1 MPNTTQDILRA
12 FVDKNAS
19 DLYLT
24 VGAPPCLRLHN
35 NLERYPNDPLTEED
49 IRAILKDIL
58 SEKSIAQF
66 EATLE
71 HNTAI
76 TWDGRWRLRINVFKQ
91 KLNTGMVIRRVQTK
105 IPTIEELH
113 LPKVYGDLIMERRGL
128 ILIAGQTGSGKS
140 STLAAMV
147 GHRNRHGSG
156 HIITIED
163 PIEFEHSHNQ
173 CIITQRDIG
182 IDTFSYSAG
191 LKNALRQMP
200 DVIVIGEVRDL
211 DTMENA
217 IAFAETGHLCI
228 ATLHANNTNQAI
240 ERVINFFPEEK
251 RAQVLMNLSMNLK
264 AILSQRLVRN
274 IKNTRS
280 IANEIMFNSGQIREL
295 ILEGK
300 IKEIRKYIEEG
311 TSSGMQIFEQA
322 LLRLY
327 EQDIITEDVALAEAD
342 SPGNLRLAMRQNSIN
357 KFKTTHDDS
366 KNAEFVD
373 KNQF

>member
-1 MPNTTQDILRA
+1 
-12 FVDKNAS
+12 
-19 DLYLT
+19 
-24 VGAPPCLRLHN
+24 
-35 NLERYPNDPLTEED
+35 
-49 IRAILKDIL
+49 
-58 SEKSIAQF
+58 
-66 EATLE
+66 
-71 HNTAI
+71 
-76 TWDGRWRLRINVFKQ
+76 
-91 KLNTGMVIRRVQTK
+91 
-105 IPTIEELH
+105 
-113 LPKVYGDLIMERRGL
+113 
-128 ILIAGQTGSGKS
+128 
-140 STLAAMV
+140 
-147 GHRNRHGSG
+147 
-156 HIITIED
+156 
-163 PIEFEHSHNQ
+163 
-173 CIITQRDIG
+173 
-182 IDTFSYSAG
+182 
-191 LKNALRQMP
+191 MP

>member
-24 VGAPPCLRLHN
+24 VGAPPCMRLHN